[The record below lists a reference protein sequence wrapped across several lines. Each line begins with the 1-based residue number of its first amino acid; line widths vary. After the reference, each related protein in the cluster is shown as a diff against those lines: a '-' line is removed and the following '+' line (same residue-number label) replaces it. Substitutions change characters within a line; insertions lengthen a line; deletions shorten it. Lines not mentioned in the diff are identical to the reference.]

1 MIVFAAI
8 APHGAPALD
17 DPEGET
23 RRGFEELARRFDAA
37 GPEATIVLTPHGLLV
52 EGHFGVALSGRYEGD
67 VSEWSDSG
75 IELAVS
81 GDPVLARECLDGLRA
96 DGLPAVGFT
105 FGSSLADTA
114 TMPLDWGALI
124 PLWFLGGD
132 RVPAVVVTPS
142 RDLPIRE
149 HVRAGAALA
158 RVAETSEQA
167 DRADRQRR
175 PRPRSRPGR
184 PVRLRAGVGRVRR
197 ARSSRSCARTGS
209 ATCSP
214 STRTGSGPRWP
225 TAGGS
230 SRCCTARSGT
240 PGGASCSRTRRRP
253 TSACSAPPT
262 RGRKNRVRRESA
274 HMAKKKP
281 VQ

>member
-37 GPEATIVLTPHGLLV
+37 RPEATIVLTPHGLLV

-81 GDPVLARECLDGLRA
+81 GDSALARACLDGLRA

-158 RVAETSEQA
+158 RVAETSSKRIALVASA
-167 DRADRQRR
+167 DHGHGHAQD
-175 PRPRSRPGR
+175 
-184 PVRLRAGVGRVRR
+184 
-197 ARSSRSCARTGS
+197 
-209 ATCSP
+209 
-214 STRTGSGPRWP
+214 GPYGF
-225 TAGGS
+225 A
-230 SRCCTARSGT
+230 A
-240 PGGASCSRTRRRP
+240 
-253 TSACSAPPT
+253 
-262 RGRKNRVRRESA
+262 ESA
-274 HMAKKKP
+274 EFDERIVAIVRENRLGDLVALDPDWVRAAMADSWWQLAMLHGALGDAWRGELLSYEAPTYFGMLCAVYTRQEEPGAPRKRAHGEEEAGP
-281 VQ
+281 